1 MEMSEELEQKVDLM
15 KREIDALQI
24 AITGHTNPWYKDV
37 STILSVVA
45 LLFSFGTTYVS
56 YHRTAVQ
63 DIQSRRQ
70 ELRSLLQRL
79 AALPKENVDI
89 QKKYANDPASMK
101 VVAGLIDQEGTV
113 LARQAAEI
121 AKKLP
126 GDLVSGTEYYS
137 IAIALQNSYDLAG
150 ADEFLKYSIQAATDF
165 ATEIA
170 AVRSTAVL
178 QFSQGRPESGR
189 VEYQKA
195 LNIFSKYPGY
205 DPFTRTSTNVWTEV
219 AWAFSEA
226 GVGQLALAR
235 QHIESAKALVNG
247 LPRSP
252 GADMLRA
259 QVSQAE
265 GQIGSD
271 RPVSSPLAGPQL
283 GVPPLSGTK

>member
-1 MEMSEELEQKVDLM
+1 MSEELEQKVDLM
-15 KREIDALQI
+15 KREVDALQI
-24 AITGHTNPWYKDV
+24 AIAGHTKPWYKNI

-63 DIQSRRQ
+63 DVQSTRQ
-70 ELRSLLQRL
+70 ELRGLLQRL

-89 QKKYANDPASMK
+89 YKKYADDPASMK
-101 VVAGLIDQEGTV
+101 IVGGLINQEGTL
-113 LARQAAEI
+113 LARQAAEL

-165 ATEIA
+165 NTEIA
-170 AVRSTAVL
+170 AIRSTAVL
-178 QFSQGRPESGR
+178 QFIQGRPESGR

-195 LNIFSKYPGY
+195 LNIFSKYSGY
-205 DPFTRTSTNVWTEV
+205 DPFTRASTNVWTEL

-226 GVGQLALAR
+226 NLGLLALAS
-235 QHIESAKALVNG
+235 QHIKSAKALVNG
-247 LPRSP
+247 LPRGP
-252 GADMLRA
+252 GTDRLRA
-259 QVSQAE
+259 DVSQAE
-265 GQIGSD
+265 VQIASGLPINS
-271 RPVSSPLAGPQL
+271 PVARSNL
-283 GVPPLSGTK
+283 GVVPLSGAK

>member
-1 MEMSEELEQKVDLM
+1 MSEELEQKVDLM
-15 KREIDALQI
+15 KREVDALQI
-24 AITGHTNPWYKDV
+24 AIAGHTKPWYKNI

-63 DIQSRRQ
+63 DVQSTRQ
-70 ELRSLLQRL
+70 ELRGLLQRL

-89 QKKYANDPASMK
+89 YKKYADDPASMK
-101 VVAGLIDQEGTV
+101 IVGGLINQEGTL
-113 LARQAAEI
+113 LARQAAEL

-165 ATEIA
+165 NTEIA
-170 AVRSTAVL
+170 AIRSTAVL
-178 QFSQGRPESGR
+178 QFIQGRPESGR

-195 LNIFSKYPGY
+195 LNIFSKYSGY
-205 DPFTRTSTNVWTEV
+205 DPFTRASTNVWTEL

-226 GVGQLALAR
+226 NLGLLALAS
-235 QHIESAKALVNG
+235 QHIKSAKALVNG
-247 LPRSP
+247 LPRGP
-252 GADMLRA
+252 GTDRLRA
-259 QVSQAE
+259 DVSQAE
-265 GQIGSD
+265 VQITSGLPINSPGAGSH
-271 RPVSSPLAGPQL
+271 L
-283 GVPPLSGTK
+283 GVAPLSGAK

>member
-1 MEMSEELEQKVDLM
+1 MSEELEQKVDLM
-15 KREIDALQI
+15 KREVDALQI
-24 AITGHTNPWYKDV
+24 AIAGHTKPWYKNI

-63 DIQSRRQ
+63 DVQSTRQ
-70 ELRSLLQRL
+70 ELRGLLQRL

-89 QKKYANDPASMK
+89 YKKYADDPASMK
-101 VVAGLIDQEGTV
+101 IVGGLINQEGTL
-113 LARQAAEI
+113 LARQAAEL

-165 ATEIA
+165 NTEIA
-170 AVRSTAVL
+170 AIRSTAVL
-178 QFSQGRPESGR
+178 QFIQGRPESGR

-205 DPFTRTSTNVWTEV
+205 DPFTMISTNVWTEL

-226 GVGQLALAR
+226 NLGLLALAS
-235 QHIESAKALVNG
+235 QHIKSAKALVNG
-247 LPRSP
+247 LPRGP
-252 GADMLRA
+252 GTDRLRA
-259 QVSQAE
+259 DVSQAE
-265 GQIGSD
+265 VQIASGLPINS
-271 RPVSSPLAGPQL
+271 PVARSNL
-283 GVPPLSGTK
+283 GVVPLSGAK